1 MTEMLRKSCLF
12 HFAIH
17 VNLDGLIRWWYARDV
32 RTGREGVVPAAY
44 LY

>member
-1 MTEMLRKSCLF
+1 LQISAGAE
-12 HFAIH
+12 
-17 VNLDGLIRWWYARDV
+17 VEVLDDRDPAWWYARDI